1 MEKSLILFMD
11 DLFKI
16 ILFFIGLIVIV
27 ASGIGF
33 ELWRYDIFQETTH
46 SDMSFFWMASSVW

>member
-1 MEKSLILFMD
+1 MERSLILFMD

-46 SDMSFFWMASSVW
+46 SDMSFF